1 MIKSNGETVSFD
13 TENNALVIIDQTKL
27 PNETVQLSLKTK
39 EEIYSAIKELKLRG
53 APCIGVSAAIALSVL
68 ANESKAETEN
78 EFVDE
83 FCENCD
89 YLVSSRPTAVNL
101 KWAADEMKK
110 ALLNCKGKS
119 LDTIKK
125 TLQDKALEIHKDDIE
140 RCRKIGLYGAELLKE
155 ANAVLTH
162 CNAGRL
168 ACVKY
173 GTALSTVY
181 VAKEQGH
188 SIKVYADETRPLL
201 QGARLTAFELSEAG
215 IDTEVICD
223 NMASYVMKN
232 KLVDAVL
239 VGADRIARNGDTAN
253 KIGTSGVAI
262 LAKYYGI
269 PFYVCAPFSTFDGE
283 CETGD
288 GIKIEMRDENEV
300 SEMWYKKRMTP
311 ESVRALNPAFDVT
324 PNSLI
329 TAFIT
334 ERGVIKPEDIKS
346 IIQREK

>member
-53 APCIGVSAAIALSVL
+53 APCIGVSTAIALSVL
-68 ANESKAETEN
+68 ANESKAKTEK
-78 EFVDE
+78 EFFDE
-83 FCENCD
+83 FYENCN

-110 ALLNCKGKS
+110 VLFNCKGES
-119 LDTIKK
+119 LNTIKK
-125 TLQDKALEIHKDDIE
+125 ALQDKALEIHKDDIE
-140 RCRKIGLYGAELLKE
+140 RCRKIGWYGAELLKE
-155 ANAVLTH
+155 TNAVLTH

-173 GTALSTVY
+173 GTALSPVY

-253 KIGTSGVAI
+253 KIGTSGIAI

-269 PFYVCAPFSTFDGE
+269 PFYVCAPFSTFDME

-324 PNSLI
+324 PNLLI

-346 IIQREK
+346 II

>member
-1 MIKSNGETVSFD
+1 MFDMNGETVSFD

-27 PNETVQLSLKTK
+27 PDRTVQLSLKTK

-68 ANESKAETEN
+68 ANESKAEN
-78 EFVDE
+78 EKEFFDE
-83 FCENCD
+83 FYENRD

-101 KWAADEMKK
+101 KWAADEMEKT
-110 ALLNCKGKS
+110 LIMCKGKS
-119 LDTIKK
+119 LNTIKK
-125 TLQDKALEIHKDDIE
+125 ALKDKALEIHKDDIE
-140 RCRKIGLYGAELLKE
+140 RCRKIGEHGAELLKN

-173 GTALSTVY
+173 GTALSPVY
-181 VAKEQGH
+181 VAKERGQ

-215 IDTEVICD
+215 IDTELICD
-223 NMASYVMKN
+223 NAASYVMKN

-253 KIGTSGVAI
+253 KIGTSGVAV
-262 LAKYYGI
+262 LAKYYGV
-269 PFYVCAPFSTFDGE
+269 PFYVCAPFSTFDSE
-283 CETGD
+283 CETGG
-288 GIKIEMRDENEV
+288 GIKIEMRGEKEV

-311 ESVRALNPAFDVT
+311 EGVNALNPAFDIT
-324 PNSLI
+324 PSSLI

-334 ERGVIKPEDIKS
+334 EKGVIKPENI
-346 IIQREK
+346 RF